1 MTNTASF
8 TSSPTQSLDLVDAVL
23 FDLSGTLLDDGY
35 ARHGFAAVTNEMFV
49 RWAIDPRAAVGQI
62 TREFRAVS
70 AEVADQRF
78 YLMSDVMRAA
88 FARVISAHG
97 HTATAGD
104 LVALDLLMWS
114 AAIPSAV
121 AASGAVETVMVLRAA
136 GIRTGIVSYADITV
150 FDALLEQTG
159 LAGLTDVEVCSE
171 MARSCKPDPAI
182 FEMAFDAIDIA
193 PQRAMF
199 VGDSVES
206 DVAGGNRVGMR
217 TVLLT
222 AREFAIGGGS
232 NADPLTHPD
241 HRANHLL
248 EVLDLLG
255 LDASAA

>member
-1 MTNTASF
+1 
-8 TSSPTQSLDLVDAVL
+8 
-23 FDLSGTLLDDGY
+23 
-35 ARHGFAAVTNEMFV
+35 
-49 RWAIDPRAAVGQI
+49 
-62 TREFRAVS
+62 
-70 AEVADQRF
+70 
-78 YLMSDVMRAA
+78 
-88 FARVISAHG
+88 
-97 HTATAGD
+97 
-104 LVALDLLMWS
+104 
-114 AAIPSAV
+114 
-121 AASGAVETVMVLRAA
+121 
-136 GIRTGIVSYADITV
+136 
-150 FDALLEQTG
+150 
-159 LAGLTDVEVCSE
+159 